1 MLNRTNRTLSANL
14 NRLNLGTRSFALAA
28 NVNNGAQT
36 LRTRHEDHRVV
47 MRDGMPGYPSTP
59 ISIRSGGIP
68 AIPSSSSSVPSRQ
81 VLRREVVRPRVEPAV
96 VSFPQRGTACL
107 LAESQER
114 LLERV
119 WQKPDDAKR
128 DRKPLKTGLR
138 SLEGYGLGRT
148 SAQATLATPATA
160 ILAAAGG

>member
-14 NRLNLGTRSFALAA
+14 NRLNLGTRSFAIAA
-28 NVNNGAQT
+28 NVNNGDQT
-36 LRTRHEDHRVV
+36 LRLRHDDHRVV
-47 MRDGMPGYPSTP
+47 LRDGMPGYPTTP

-68 AIPSSSSSVPSRQ
+68 AIPSSSPSTSSRQ
-81 VLRREVVRPRVEPAV
+81 VLRREVGRPRVELAV
-96 VSFPQRGTACL
+96 VSFPERGSACL

-114 LLERV
+114 FLGLF
-119 WQKPDDAKR
+119 WQKQEDAKR